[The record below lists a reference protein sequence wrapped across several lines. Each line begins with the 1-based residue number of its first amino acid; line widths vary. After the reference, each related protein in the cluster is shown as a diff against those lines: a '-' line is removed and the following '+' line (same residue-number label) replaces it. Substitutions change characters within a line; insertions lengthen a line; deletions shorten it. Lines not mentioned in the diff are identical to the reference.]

1 LAQIRDLSRICAVT
15 LRVYI
20 VQPGLSK
27 SGAADH
33 QLALLGVTDRF
44 LSETY
49 QIPLKVYCG

>member
-15 LRVYI
+15 LKVYI

-27 SGAADH
+27 AEAADH

-49 QIPLKVYCG
+49 ETPLKVYFG